1 MSTLESRIA
10 VLDPECMLKT
20 NDATGDNDANV
31 SMDED
36 TEDPSTT
43 VADKEPKDED
53 DLISMETLRE
63 SPLQWPERCMEEFL
77 TASHTP
83 IHTPIVDCA
92 QSWTDTDMAKI
103 NKLAS
108 MTPDQLIEKIKLM
121 HDEIYQLGLRE
132 AKEMTR
138 GKLLGIFDRDRT
150 PKTRKQ

>member
-10 VLDPECMLKT
+10 VLDPECMKKT
-20 NDATGDNDANV
+20 NDANGDNDANV
-31 SMDED
+31 LIDED

-43 VADKEPKDED
+43 LADKEPKDED

-77 TASHTP
+77 TTSHTP
-83 IHTPIVDCA
+83 IHTPVVDCI

-150 PKTRKQ
+150 PKIRK